1 MVDVINVWETA
12 YKDQNR
18 EMLSIL
24 SIKLKESQEFIF
36 YYFVVQPKPYKWRD
50 LMNFEL
56 TKYLENHQ
64 ASHQCNFLFSVF
76 KKIVQIHNYIIYSV
90 RSGVVVTVC
99 ISDHHNTSKLNNCQ
113 YVCSNCLR
121 CIKLRLWK

>member
-1 MVDVINVWETA
+1 MVDVISVWETA

-36 YYFVVQPKPYKWRD
+36 HYFVVQPKPYKWRD

-64 ASHQCNFLFSVF
+64 ASHQCNL
-76 KKIVQIHNYIIYSV
+76 
-90 RSGVVVTVC
+90 
-99 ISDHHNTSKLNNCQ
+99 
-113 YVCSNCLR
+113 
-121 CIKLRLWK
+121 